1 MTGMVARLSVVKD
14 DLIIRGFGLIAL
26 IAGLSKFVAMEAWA
40 KFLPPWFFPA
50 LPIPGPVF
58 GMFVTLLESLGGLCL
73 LLRVYV
79 RLWSILAAIWLLK
92 LMVLLLLA
100 GHWAIALR
108 DLGLFL
114 MAVYAI
120 AVAWGPQKK

>member
-1 MTGMVARLSVVKD
+1 MTTIAMRLSTVKD

-58 GMFVTLLESLGGLCL
+58 GMFVTILESLGGLCL
-73 LLRVYV
+73 LLRVWV
-79 RLWSILAAIWLLK
+79 KLWSILAAIWLLK

-114 MAVYAI
+114 MAVYSFAI
-120 AVAWGPQKK
+120 AWQPKTR